1 MRKQFEA
8 NFKFKIAMCA
18 PSIHPELFS
27 NPRQKVLLFI
37 NERCVWVHVLNLL
50 FLIGA
55 PQRDSNP
62 APEFSKRKGTRE
74 SLAAWGAFRF
84 ARVPQEQPKVTRPF
98 RRLPP
103 IKGSR

>member
-18 PSIHPELFS
+18 PAIHPELFV
-27 NPRQKVLLFI
+27 NTRQKILLFFD
-37 NERCVWVHVLNLL
+37 ERSVSVHVLNLL

-62 APEFSKRKGTRE
+62 APEFS
-74 SLAAWGAFRF
+74 
-84 ARVPQEQPKVTRPF
+84 ARPKVTRPF
-98 RRLPP
+98 RRFQS
-103 IKGSR
+103 KGSR